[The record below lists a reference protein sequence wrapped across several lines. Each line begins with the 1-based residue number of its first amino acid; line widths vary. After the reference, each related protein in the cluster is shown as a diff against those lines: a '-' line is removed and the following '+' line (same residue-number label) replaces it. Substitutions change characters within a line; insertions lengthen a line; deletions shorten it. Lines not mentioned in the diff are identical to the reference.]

1 MFITDLSIR
10 RPTVS
15 WVMSLILII
24 FGLFVFWKL
33 PVRELPNGI
42 QPPVVQV
49 QVDYKSAAA
58 SIVDQEVTQVLEDVI
73 GGAEGIKNIDS
84 KSENGRSTI
93 NVEFDTSIDLD
104 NAANDI
110 RERVARVVDNLPSE
124 SDPPQILK
132 RAAGFTT
139 TMWLS
144 LSSSTWSDLEL
155 GDYAERF
162 LVDQFSSVKNVGRI
176 RVGGLRE
183 LSIRV
188 WVDPIKL
195 AANDL
200 TIKEVESAMRGENI
214 SLPAGTLE
222 ADNIDLTLN
231 LDKSYNDIN
240 SIKQLPIK
248 KKNNKVILLSDVANV
263 EFGPVS
269 EKTLFK
275 AQTKDQINLKTVGI
289 GIYARSGASTVE
301 LSNEIK
307 KKIIEVKKSLPE
319 ELDLRVSFNRANYVE
334 AAIEEVY
341 KTLFIAFILVVLI
354 IYLFLGN
361 LKAVIVPAIA
371 LPVSLIASFLGL
383 YIFGLSINIFV
394 LLSFILA
401 IGIIT
406 DDSVIMTDAIY
417 RRIENGENSL
427 VAAYKGSKQISFA
440 IIATTLI
447 LVAVFLP
454 LIFIKGISGTLFRET
469 AIALSFSIV
478 VSSFVALTLSPMLAS
493 KFLNKK
499 TSKKFI
505 IRKFENIFSNFAN
518 FYKETLGT
526 VIYKTRTVGIFIIFI
541 IIASILL
548 FNFSKKEL
556 LPMEDRGA
564 YLIIGATDEGSSFE
578 YTQEQAQKVEARLL
592 PLLQAEDSPYSRF
605 IMRVPG
611 FGSSANSYN
620 SFIII
625 ALLDD
630 WKNRKKGQQI
640 VLREAIGKIV
650 TLPQALAFPISPQS
664 IRVSSYNKPV
674 QMVIYGSTYEELEEI
689 QKKIIRKLRSN
700 KNLSRIDSDYNRNKP
715 EVKLIINKNKAKD
728 LGVSTKAIGE
738 TLETLYGGKKIT
750 TFNKLGKEY
759 PIIVQQYLSDRRNK
773 EGVSKIFVR
782 SETNSKLISLA
793 NLVSFKEEGSAKQ
806 LARYNRQRAVT
817 ISANINEG
825 YTLTEAIK
833 FFEEV
838 MSSEA
843 PKNQITWKGKSEEI
857 KETSNEL
864 FIIFALALLTAYLVM
879 AATFNSFIHPFII
892 VLTVPLAIFGGL
904 VFILFLNSSVNI
916 FSQIALIILIGI
928 STKNSILIVDF
939 ANQIRTTG
947 KNIDTAVKEACAV
960 RFRPIIMTSLSTM
973 IAMMPLVIGNIGPG
987 AGEGSRLAVG
997 STILGGMIISTF
1009 FTLYVTPSMYLALA
1023 KNTKRIDV
1031 IDIELKKNY
1040 LKNNIFIFI

>member
-1 MFITDLSIR
+1 MYLTEVSIR
-10 RPTVS
+10 RPVIS
-15 WVMSLILII
+15 WVMSLILIL
-24 FGLFVFWKL
+24 FGIFVFWKL
-33 PVRELPNGI
+33 PVRELPSGL
-42 QPPVVQV
+42 QPPIVQI
-49 QVDYKSAAA
+49 QIDYKSAAA
-58 SIVDQEVTQVLEDVI
+58 PIVDQEVTQVVEDVI
-73 GGAEGIKNIDS
+73 GGAEGIKNIES

-93 NVEFDTSIDLD
+93 NVIFDTEIDLD

-110 RERVARVVDNLPSE
+110 RERVARIIDNLPTE

-132 RAAGFTT
+132 QAAGFTT

-155 GDYAERF
+155 GDYAERY
-162 LVDQFSSVKNVGRI
+162 LVDTFSSVKNVGRI

-188 WVDPIKL
+188 WIDPIKL

-200 TIKEVESAMRGENI
+200 TVQDVELALRRENI
-214 SLPAGTLE
+214 RLPAGTLE
-222 ADNIDLTLN
+222 ANNIDLNLSLN
-231 LDKSYNDIN
+231 KSYSDIDK
-240 SIKQLPIK
+240 IKQLPIK
-248 KKNNKVILLSDVANV
+248 KNEKKVLLLSDVANI

-275 AQTKDQINLKTVGI
+275 AQTKNKINLKTVGI
-289 GIYARSGASTVE
+289 GIYAKSGASTVE
-301 LSNEIK
+301 LSKTIREKVAQVSK
-307 KKIIEVKKSLPE
+307 KLPE
-319 ELDLRVSFNRANYVE
+319 GLTLEVAFDRANYVS

-341 KTLFIAFILVVLI
+341 KTLIIAFILVVII

-383 YIFGLSINIFV
+383 YLFGLSINIFV

-417 RRIENGENSL
+417 RRIEKGETPL
-427 VAAYKGSKQISFA
+427 VAAYKGSKQITFA

-447 LVAVFLP
+447 LIAVFLP
-454 LIFIKGISGTLFRET
+454 LIFIEGISGTLFKET

-478 VSSFVALTLSPMLAS
+478 ISSFVALTLSPMLAS
-493 KFLNKK
+493 KFLIKK
-499 TSKKFI
+499 TNKNFIIKKFE
-505 IRKFENIFSNFAN
+505 KYFQSFSK
-518 FYKETLGT
+518 FYKETLNILIDKSKM
-526 VIYKTRTVGIFIIFI
+526 VSIFIIFI

-564 YLIIGATDEGSSFE
+564 YLVIGFTDEGSSFE
-578 YTQEQAQKVEARLL
+578 YTQEKAQIIEKRLT
-592 PLLQAEDSPYSRF
+592 PLLQADDSPYARF

-625 ALLDD
+625 ALLDN
-630 WKNRKKGQQI
+630 WKNRDKNSQTI
-640 VLREAIGKIV
+640 MREAIGKIV
-650 TLPQALAFPISPQS
+650 TVPQAVAFPISPQS

-689 QKKIIRKLRSN
+689 QKKIINNLRIN
-700 KNLSRIDSDYNRNKP
+700 PNLSRIESDYSRNKP
-715 EVKLIINKNKAKD
+715 EVKLIINKSKAKD
-728 LGVSTKAIGE
+728 LGISTESIGR
-738 TLETLYGGKKIT
+738 TLEILYGGKKVT

-759 PIIVQQYLSDRRNK
+759 PIILQQYISDRRNK
-773 EGVSKIFVR
+773 DGISKIFVR
-782 SETNSKLISLA
+782 SKDGELISLV
-793 NLVSFKEEGSAKQ
+793 NLVEFVEEGNAKE
-806 LARYNRQRAVT
+806 LNRYNRQRAVT
-817 ISANINEG
+817 ISANINEN
-825 YTLTEAIK
+825 YTLSEAIR
-833 FFEEV
+833 FLEDTVSEV
-838 MSSEA
+838 SPE
-843 PKNQITWKGKSEEI
+843 NQIAWKGKSEEL
-857 KETSNEL
+857 KETTNEL

-879 AATFNSFIHPFII
+879 AATFNSFVHPFII
-892 VLTVPLAIFGGL
+892 ILTVPLAIFGGL

-939 ANQIRTTG
+939 ANQLRTKG
-947 KNIDTAVKEACAV
+947 KNIQDSIKEACDL

-973 IAMMPLVIGNIGPG
+973 IAMLPLVIGNIGPG
-987 AGEGSRLAVG
+987 AGEASRLAVG

-1009 FTLYVTPSMYLALA
+1009 FTLYVTPSMYLLLA
-1023 KNTKRIDV
+1023 KNTKRIDAV
-1031 IDIELKKNY
+1031 DIDLKKQLN
-1040 LKNNIFIFI
+1040 

>member
-383 YIFGLSINIFV
+383 YVFGLSINIFV

-928 STKNSILIVDF
+928 STKNSILIIDF

-1031 IDIELKKNY
+1031 IDIELKKE
-1040 LKNNIFIFI
+1040 LSKK

>member
-1 MFITDLSIR
+1 MFITELSIR
-10 RPTVS
+10 RPVVS
-15 WVMSLILII
+15 WVMSLILIV

-33 PVRELPNGI
+33 PVRELPSGI

-49 QVDYKSAAA
+49 QVNYNSAAA
-58 SIVDQEVTQVLEDVI
+58 PIVNQEVTQVLEDVI

-93 NVEFDTSIDLD
+93 NIEFDTSIELD
-104 NAANDI
+104 NAANDV

-124 SDPPQILK
+124 ADPPQILK

-139 TMWLS
+139 TMWLA

-155 GDYAERF
+155 GDYAERY
-162 LVDQFSSVKNVGRI
+162 LVDTFSSVKNVGRI
-176 RVGGLRE
+176 LVGGLRE

-188 WVDPIKL
+188 WIDPIKL

-200 TIKEVESAMRGENI
+200 TIQEVEQALRGENI
-214 SLPAGTLE
+214 RLPAGTLE

-231 LDKSYNDIN
+231 LDKSYNSIET
-240 SIKQLPIK
+240 IKQLPIK
-248 KKNNKVILLSDVANV
+248 KNNKQIVTLSDVAKI

-275 AQTKDQINLKTVGI
+275 AQRKDQLNLKTVGI

-301 LSNEIK
+301 LSKEIK
-307 KKIIEVKKSLPE
+307 KKIFEVNKTLPDGLKLE
-319 ELDLRVSFNRANYVE
+319 IAFNRATYVG
-334 AAIEEVY
+334 AAINEVY
-341 KTLFIAFILVVLI
+341 KTLVIAFILVVII

-371 LPVSLIASFLGL
+371 LPVSLIASFLGIYL
-383 YIFGLSINIFV
+383 FGLSINIFV

-417 RRIENGENSL
+417 RRIENGETPL
-427 VAAYKGSKQISFA
+427 VASYKGSKQITFA

-447 LVAVFLP
+447 LIAVFLP
-454 LIFIKGISGTLFRET
+454 LIFIEGISGTLFKET

-493 KFLNKK
+493 KFLTKK
-499 TSKKFI
+499 TDKNFI
-505 IRKFENIFSNFAN
+505 INRFEKFFLSFSK
-518 FYKETLGT
+518 FYEETLT
-526 VIYKTRTVGIFIIFI
+526 VLMKKTKSITMFIILI
-541 IIASILL
+541 IVGSVLL
-548 FNFSKKEL
+548 FDFSKKEL

-564 YLIIGATDEGSSFE
+564 YLVIGFTDEGSSFE
-578 YTQEQAQKVEARLL
+578 YTQEKAQVIEKRLI
-592 PLLQAEDSPYSRF
+592 PLLQEENSPYSRF

-611 FGSSANSYN
+611 FGSSANSFN

-625 ALLDD
+625 ALLDNWD
-630 WKNRKKGQQI
+630 NRKKNSQT
-640 VLREAIGKIV
+640 VMREAIGKIV
-650 TLPQALAFPISPQS
+650 TVPQAVAFPISPQS

-674 QMVIYGSTYEELEEI
+674 QMVIYGSTYEELEKI
-689 QKKIIRKLRSN
+689 QSQVIRTLRKN
-700 KNLSRIDSDYNRNKP
+700 GNLSRIESDYSRNKP
-715 EVKLIINKNKAKD
+715 EVKLLINKNKAKD
-728 LGVSTKAIGE
+728 LGVSTEKIGR
-738 TLETLYGGKKIT
+738 TLETLYGGKRVT

-759 PIIVQQYLSDRRNK
+759 PIILQQYLADRRNK
-773 EGVSKIFVR
+773 EGISKIFVR
-782 SETNSKLISLA
+782 SDTTGKLISLV
-793 NLVSFKEEGSAKQ
+793 NLVDFKEVGAAKE
-806 LARYNRQRAVT
+806 LSRYNRQPAVT
-817 ISANINEG
+817 ISANISEN
-825 YTLTEAIK
+825 YSLSDAIK
-833 FFEEV
+833 YLENTMGEV
-838 MSSEA
+838 A
-843 PKNQITWKGKSEEI
+843 PQNQITWKGKSEEV

-879 AATFNSFIHPFII
+879 AATFNSFVHPFII
-892 VLTVPLAIFGGL
+892 ILTVPLAIFGGL

-928 STKNSILIVDF
+928 STKNSILIVDY
-939 ANQIRTTG
+939 ANQIRTKG
-947 KNIDTAVKEACAV
+947 KNIESAVKEACNI

-1009 FTLYVTPSMYLALA
+1009 FTLYVTPAMYLALA
-1023 KNTKRIDV
+1023 KNTKRIDAV
-1031 IDIELKKNY
+1031 DIELKKE
-1040 LKNNIFIFI
+1040 LR

>member
-1 MFITDLSIR
+1 MFITELSIK

-42 QPPVVQV
+42 QPPVVQI

-58 SIVDQEVTQVLEDVI
+58 SIVDQEVTQVVEDVI

-93 NVEFDTSIDLD
+93 NIEFDTSIDLD

-144 LSSSTWSDLEL
+144 LSSSTWDDLEL
-155 GDYAERF
+155 GDYAERY
-162 LVDQFSSVKNVGRI
+162 LVDQFSSIKNVGRI

-188 WVDPIKL
+188 WIDPIRL
-195 AANDL
+195 AANNL
-200 TIKEVESAMRGENI
+200 TIQEIEFALRGENI

-231 LDKSYNDIN
+231 LDKSYDDIN

-248 KKNNKVILLSDVANV
+248 KTDNKVILLSDVANI

-301 LSNEIK
+301 LSKDVK
-307 KKIIEVKKSLPE
+307 KKIVEVKKSLPD

-341 KTLFIAFILVVLI
+341 KTLLIAFILVVMI

-417 RRIENGENSL
+417 RRIENGEAPL

-454 LIFIKGISGTLFRET
+454 LIFIEGITGTLFKET

-493 KFLNKK
+493 KFLHKK
-499 TSKKFI
+499 TSKKSYI
-505 IRKFENIFSNFAN
+505 QKFEKIFLSFAN
-518 FYKETLGT
+518 FYKETLDVIVNKTKT
-526 VIYKTRTVGIFIIFI
+526 VSIFIIFI

-578 YTQEQAQKVEARLL
+578 YTQEQALRVEARLL

-664 IRVSSYNKPV
+664 IRVSNYNKPV

-689 QKKIIRKLRSN
+689 QKKIIRELRKN
-700 KNLSRIDSDYNRNKP
+700 KSLSRIESDYNRNKP

-728 LGVSTKAIGE
+728 LGVSTKTIGE
-738 TLETLYGGKKIT
+738 TLETLYGGKRIT

-773 EGVSKIFVR
+773 DGISKIFVR
-782 SETNSKLISLA
+782 SETNQKLISLA
-793 NLVSFKEEGSAKQ
+793 NLVNFKEEGSAKQ

-817 ISANINEG
+817 ISANINED

-833 FFEEV
+833 FFEKV
-838 MSSEA
+838 MADSA

-864 FIIFALALLTAYLVM
+864 LIIFSLALLTAYLVM
-879 AATFNSFIHPFII
+879 AATFNSFVHPFII

-904 VFILFLNSSVNI
+904 VFILFLNSSINI

-928 STKNSILIVDF
+928 STKNSILIVDY

-947 KNIDTAVKEACAV
+947 KNIESAIKEACAV

-1009 FTLYVTPSMYLALA
+1009 FTLYVTPSMYLAFA
-1023 KNTKRIDV
+1023 KNTKRIDAV
-1031 IDIELKKNY
+1031 DLELKKE
-1040 LKNNIFIFI
+1040 LSKK

>member
-1 MFITDLSIR
+1 MFITELSIK

-49 QVDYKSAAA
+49 QVDYKSASA
-58 SIVDQEVTQVLEDVI
+58 SIVDQEVTQVVEDVI

-93 NVEFDTSIDLD
+93 NVEFDTSINLD

-155 GDYAERF
+155 GDYAERY

-188 WVDPIKL
+188 WIDPIRL
-195 AANDL
+195 AANDI
-200 TIKEVESAMRGENI
+200 TVKEVESAMRGENI

-231 LDKSYNDIN
+231 LDKSYNDIK
-240 SIKQLPIK
+240 SINQLPIK
-248 KKNNKVILLSDVANV
+248 KNGNKVILLSDVANI

-275 AQTKDQINLKTVGI
+275 AQTRDQINLKTVGI

-301 LSNEIK
+301 LSNDIK
-307 KKIIEVKKSLPE
+307 KKLIDVKKTLPN

-341 KTLFIAFILVVLI
+341 KTLLIAFVLVVLI

-417 RRIENGENSL
+417 RRIENGETPL

-454 LIFIKGISGTLFRET
+454 LIFIEGISGTLFRET

-493 KFLNKK
+493 KFLYKK
-499 TSKKFI
+499 KSKKIFI
-505 IRKFENIFSNFAN
+505 NKFEKIFLSFSN
-518 FYKETLGT
+518 FYKETLSII
-526 VIYKTRTVGIFIIFI
+526 VNKTKSVCLFIIFI
-541 IIASILL
+541 IFASVLL
-548 FNFSKKEL
+548 FSFSKKEL

-564 YLIIGATDEGSSFE
+564 YLIIGSTDEGSSFE
-578 YTQEQAQKVEARLL
+578 YTQEQAQKVEARLI
-592 PLLQAEDSPYSRF
+592 PLLQAENSPYSRF

-611 FGSSANSYN
+611 FGNSANSYN

-630 WKNRKKGQQI
+630 WKNRKKGQQV

-664 IRVSSYNKPV
+664 IRVSNYNKPV
-674 QMVIYGSTYEELEEI
+674 QMVVYGNTYEELEII
-689 QKKIIRKLRSN
+689 QKKVIQKLRSN

-728 LGVSTKAIGE
+728 LGVSTKSIGE
-738 TLETLYGGKKIT
+738 TLETLYGGKRIT

-782 SETNSKLISLA
+782 SETNGKLISLA
-793 NLVSFKEEGSAKQ
+793 NLVSFKEEGSAKE
-806 LARYNRQRAVT
+806 LSRYNRQRAIT

-833 FFEEV
+833 YFEEV
-838 MSSEA
+838 MRDLSPE
-843 PKNQITWKGKSEEI
+843 NQITWKGKSEEI

-892 VLTVPLAIFGGL
+892 ILTVPLAIFGGL

-928 STKNSILIVDF
+928 STKNSILIVDY

-947 KNIDTAVKEACAV
+947 KDIELAVKEACAV

-973 IAMMPLVIGNIGPG
+973 IAMIPLVIGNIGPG

-1009 FTLYVTPSMYLALA
+1009 FTLYVTPTMYLTLA
-1023 KNTKRIDV
+1023 KNTKRIDI
-1031 IDIELKKNY
+1031 IDLELKKD
-1040 LKNNIFIFI
+1040 LSKK

>member
-1 MFITDLSIR
+1 MFITELSIR
-10 RPTVS
+10 RPTIS
-15 WVMSLILII
+15 WVMSLILIV

-42 QPPVVQV
+42 QPPVVQI

-58 SIVDQEVTQVLEDVI
+58 SIVDQEVTQVVEDVI

-93 NVEFDTSIDLD
+93 NIEFDTSIDLD

-110 RERVARVVDNLPSE
+110 RERVARVIDNLPSE

-155 GDYAERF
+155 GDYAERY

-188 WVDPIKL
+188 WIDPIRL

-200 TIKEVESAMRGENI
+200 TIKEVETAMRGENI

-231 LDKSYNDIN
+231 LDKSYTDID

-248 KKNNKVILLSDVANV
+248 KTGNKVILLSDVAEI

-301 LSNEIK
+301 LSKDIE
-307 KKIIEVKKSLPE
+307 KKIIQVKKSLPE
-319 ELDLRVSFNRANYVE
+319 ELDLRISFNRANYVE

-341 KTLFIAFILVVLI
+341 KTLLIAFVLVVLI

-383 YIFGLSINIFV
+383 YLFGLSINIFV

-417 RRIENGENSL
+417 RRIENGETPL

-447 LVAVFLP
+447 LIAVFLP

-499 TSKKFI
+499 SSKKLFI
-505 IRKFENIFSNFAN
+505 QKFEKFFLSFAN
-518 FYKETLGT
+518 FYKETLDVIVNKTKT
-526 VIYKTRTVGIFIIFI
+526 VSFFIILI
-541 IIASILL
+541 VIASVLL

-564 YLIIGATDEGSSFE
+564 YLIIGFTDEGTSFE

-611 FGSSANSYN
+611 FGNSANSYN

-630 WKNRKKGQQI
+630 WKNRKKGQEV

-650 TLPQALAFPISPQS
+650 TLPQAVAFPISPQS
-664 IRVSSYNKPV
+664 IRVSNYNKPV
-674 QMVIYGSTYEELEEI
+674 QMVIYGSTYKELEEI
-689 QKKIIRKLRSN
+689 QKRVIREIRSN
-700 KNLSRIDSDYNRNKP
+700 KNLSRIESDYNRNKP

-728 LGVSTKAIGE
+728 LGVSTKSIGE

-782 SETNSKLISLA
+782 SETNGKLISLA
-793 NLVSFKEEGSAKQ
+793 NLVSFKEEGSAKE
-806 LARYNRQRAVT
+806 LARYNRQPAVT

-825 YTLTEAIK
+825 YTLTEAIRY
-833 FFEEV
+833 FEEV
-838 MSSEA
+838 MVNLA
-843 PKNQITWKGKSEEI
+843 PENQITWKGKSEEI

-892 VLTVPLAIFGGL
+892 ILTVPLAIFGGL
-904 VFILFLNSSVNI
+904 VFVLFLNSSVNI

-928 STKNSILIVDF
+928 STKNSILIVDY

-947 KNIDTAVKEACAV
+947 KNIESAVKEACAV

-973 IAMMPLVIGNIGPG
+973 IAMLPLVIGNIGPG

-1009 FTLYVTPSMYLALA
+1009 FTLYVTPTMYLALA

-1031 IDIELKKNY
+1031 IDLELKKE
-1040 LKNNIFIFI
+1040 LTKK

>member
-144 LSSSTWSDLEL
+144 LSSSTWTDLEL

-383 YIFGLSINIFV
+383 YVFGLSINIFV

-904 VFILFLNSSVNI
+904 VFILFLNSSINI

-1031 IDIELKKNY
+1031 IDIELKKE
-1040 LKNNIFIFI
+1040 LSKK

>member
-1 MFITDLSIR
+1 MFITELSIK
-10 RPTVS
+10 RPAFS
-15 WVMSLILII
+15 WVMSLILIV

-49 QVDYKSAAA
+49 QINYKSASA
-58 SIVDQEVTQVLEDVI
+58 SIVDQEVTQVVEDVI

-110 RERVARVVDNLPSE
+110 RERVARIVDNLPSE

-155 GDYAERF
+155 GDYADRY
-162 LVDQFSSVKNVGRI
+162 LVDQFSSIKNVGRI
-176 RVGGLRE
+176 LVGGLRE

-200 TIKEVESAMRGENI
+200 TIKEVELAMRGENI

-248 KKNNKVILLSDVANV
+248 KTGNKVILLSDVANI

-275 AQTKDQINLKTVGI
+275 SQTKDQVNLKTVGI

-301 LSNEIK
+301 LSDDIK
-307 KKIIEVKKSLPE
+307 KRIIEVKKTLPDG
-319 ELDLRVSFNRANYVE
+319 LDLRVSFNRANYVE

-341 KTLFIAFILVVLI
+341 KTLLIAFILVVLI

-361 LKAVIVPAIA
+361 LKAVIVPAVA

-417 RRIENGENSL
+417 RRIENGETPL
-427 VAAYKGSKQISFA
+427 VAAYKGSKQITFA

-454 LIFIKGISGTLFRET
+454 LIFIEGISGTLFRET
-469 AIALSFSIV
+469 AIALSFSII

-493 KFLNKK
+493 KFLTKR
-499 TSKKFI
+499 TSKKFLI
-505 IRKFENIFSNFAN
+505 KKFENIFLKFSNY
-518 FYKETLGT
+518 YKETLEIA
-526 VIYKTRTVGIFIIFI
+526 VYKTKTISFFIILI
-541 IIASILL
+541 VVSSVLL
-548 FNFSKKEL
+548 FSFSKKEL
-556 LPMEDRGA
+556 LPQEDRGA
-564 YLIIGATDEGSSFE
+564 YLIIGFTDEGSSFE
-578 YTQEQAQKVEARLL
+578 YTQEQAQKVEARLI

-640 VLREAIGKIV
+640 VIREAIGKIV
-650 TLPQALAFPISPQS
+650 TLPQAIAFPISPQS
-664 IRVSSYNKPV
+664 IRVSNYNKPV

-689 QKKIIRKLRSN
+689 QSKVIRKLRSN
-700 KNLSRIDSDYNRNKP
+700 RNLSRIESDYNRNKP
-715 EVKLIINKNKAKD
+715 EVKLIIDQNKTKD
-728 LGVSTKAIGE
+728 LGVSTRSIGE
-738 TLETLYGGKKIT
+738 TLETLYGGKRIT

-773 EGVSKIFVR
+773 EGISKIFVR
-782 SETNSKLISLA
+782 SETNGKLISLA
-793 NLVSFKEEGSAKQ
+793 NLVSFKEEGAAKE
-806 LARYNRQRAVT
+806 LSRYNRQRAIT
-817 ISANINEG
+817 ISANISEN

-833 FFEEV
+833 FLEEV
-838 MSSEA
+838 MADIA
-843 PKNQITWKGKSEEI
+843 PENQITWKGESEEI

-864 FIIFALALLTAYLVM
+864 FIIFALALLTSYLVM

-892 VLTVPLAIFGGL
+892 FLTVPLAIFGGL

-928 STKNSILIVDF
+928 STKNSILIVDY

-947 KNIDTAVKEACAV
+947 KNIDVAVKEACSV
-960 RFRPIIMTSLSTM
+960 RFRPIMMTSLSTM
-973 IAMMPLVIGNIGPG
+973 IAMLPLIIGNIGPG
-987 AGEGSRLAVG
+987 AGEGSRLAIG

-1023 KNTKRIDV
+1023 KNTKRIDT
-1031 IDIELKKNY
+1031 IDLELKRELSK
-1040 LKNNIFIFI
+1040 K

>member
-1 MFITDLSIR
+1 MLITELSIR
-10 RPTVS
+10 RPVVS
-15 WVMSLILII
+15 WVMSLILIV

-33 PVRELPNGI
+33 PVRELPSGL

-49 QVDYKSAAA
+49 QVNYASASAP
-58 SIVDQEVTQVLEDVI
+58 IIDQEVTQVLEDVI

-84 KSENGRSTI
+84 KSSNGRSTI
-93 NVEFDTSIDLD
+93 KVEFDTSIDLD

-132 RAAGFTT
+132 QAAGFTT
-139 TMWLS
+139 TMWLA

-155 GDYAERF
+155 GDYAERY
-162 LVDQFSSVKNVGRI
+162 LVDTFSSVKNVGRI
-176 RVGGLRE
+176 LVGGLRE

-200 TIKEVESAMRGENI
+200 TVQEVERALRGENI
-214 SLPAGTLE
+214 RLPAGTLE
-222 ADNIDLTLN
+222 ANNIDLTLN
-231 LDKSYNDIN
+231 LDKSYNSIET
-240 SIKQLPIK
+240 IKQLPIK
-248 KKNNKVILLSDVANV
+248 KTNKKVVVLSDVANI

-275 AQTKDQINLKTVGI
+275 AQRKDQLNLKTVGI

-301 LSNEIK
+301 LSKEIK
-307 KKIIEVKKSLPE
+307 KKIAKVNKSLPE
-319 ELDLRVSFNRANYVE
+319 GLELEVAFNRATYIG
-334 AAIEEVY
+334 AAINEVY
-341 KTLFIAFILVVLI
+341 KTLIIAFVLVVII

-371 LPVSLIASFLGL
+371 LPVSLIASFLGI

-417 RRIENGENSL
+417 RRIENGENPL
-427 VAAYKGSKQISFA
+427 VAAYKGSKQITFA

-447 LVAVFLP
+447 LIAVFLP
-454 LIFIKGISGTLFRET
+454 LIFIEGISGTLFRET

-499 TSKKFI
+499 NNKNFI
-505 IRKFENIFSNFAN
+505 IRKFEKFFLGFAK
-518 FYKETLGT
+518 FYQETLEVLVKKTKT
-526 VIYKTRTVGIFIIFI
+526 VSVFIIFI
-541 IIASILL
+541 IVASILL

-564 YLIIGATDEGSSFE
+564 YLVIGFTDEGSSFE
-578 YTQEQAQKVEARLL
+578 YTQEKAQVIEKRLI
-592 PLLQAEDSPYSRF
+592 PLLQAENSPYSRF

-611 FGSSANSYN
+611 FGSSATSYN

-625 ALLDD
+625 ALLDH
-630 WKNRKKGQQI
+630 WKNRKQDSQT
-640 VLREAIGKIV
+640 VMRQAIGKIV
-650 TLPQALAFPISPQS
+650 TVPQAVAFPISPQS

-674 QMVIYGSTYEELEEI
+674 QMVIYGSTYEELERI
-689 QKKIIRKLRSN
+689 QSEVIGKLRRN
-700 KNLSRIDSDYNRNKP
+700 NNLSRLESDYTRNKP

-728 LGVSTKAIGE
+728 LGVSTETIGKS
-738 TLETLYGGKKIT
+738 LETLYGGKRVT

-759 PIIVQQYLSDRRNK
+759 PIILQQYLSDRRNK
-773 EGVSKIFVR
+773 EGISKIFVR
-782 SETNSKLISLA
+782 SDTTGKLISLT
-793 NLVSFKEEGSAKQ
+793 NLVNFKEEGTAKE

-817 ISANINEG
+817 ISANISEN
-825 YTLTEAIK
+825 YTLSEAIK
-833 FFEEV
+833 YLENTMAEV
-838 MSSEA
+838 SPQS
-843 PKNQITWKGKSEEI
+843 QITWKGKSEEI

-892 VLTVPLAIFGGL
+892 ILTVPLAIFGGL
-904 VFILFLNSSVNI
+904 VFILFLNSSINI
-916 FSQIALIILIGI
+916 FSQIALVILIGI
-928 STKNSILIVDF
+928 STKNSILIVDY

-947 KNIDTAVKEACAV
+947 KNIETAVKEACSI

-997 STILGGMIISTF
+997 ATILGGMIISTF
-1009 FTLYVTPSMYLALA
+1009 FTLYVTPTMYLALA
-1023 KNTKRIDV
+1023 KNTKRIDA
-1031 IDIELKKNY
+1031 IDLELNRQ
-1040 LKNNIFIFI
+1040 LKR